1 MPSVLKKLLAL
12 LDTRDRA
19 TASAVLVSLIFVALF
34 EVAGIASIMPF
45 MAVVMNP
52 EIIHT
57 NRFLERAFQELG
69 FQSDQTYLVA
79 LGLLVLGLLVFGNVV
94 KAVSL
99 WMTLRFHNGLYY
111 KLARRLLAR
120 YMSLPYTFFLNRNTA
135 EMSKNILGEV
145 QTVVGG
151 VLDPMTKAISSLL
164 VCTAILTLL
173 IVVDPLVALAI
184 ALVLGGCYVSV
195 YTLARRKLQSIGRQ
209 QVEASAQKFK
219 WAGEALSGIKDLK
232 VLGREH
238 TFLQRFSLH
247 AAKHAHN
254 NVTAGLISALPRF
267 ALEAVAFGGI
277 LLVVIYFVAQGEGIG
292 QMVPLLALYAFAGY
306 RLMPSL
312 QELFIAFAKLRF
324 SAAGLDVVHRDLTLG
339 PLQSEDPEQHLPP
352 TSWAPLSFKQ
362 RLELR
367 DVSFSYEGT
376 FEPALRHL
384 DLLVTPNTSIGLVG
398 PTGCGKST
406 TVDLILGLI
415 TPSEGKML
423 VDEAQVTTENVRQW
437 QQNVGYVPQTIYIS
451 DDTITRNIA
460 FGVPDE
466 EIDMAKVREA
476 ARLAK
481 LAEFVENELPQR
493 YDTAIGERGVRLS
506 GGQRQRIG
514 IARALYR
521 DPPVL
526 IMDEATSALDG
537 VTEEHIMDAVR
548 TLSGKKTIILIAH
561 RLTTVRDCDVIYLL
575 ERGSIVSQGT
585 FDELMRDSSWFR
597 VSAGG

>member
-1 MPSVLKKLLAL
+1 MASLVL
-12 LDTRDRA
+12 
-19 TASAVLVSLIFVALF
+19 VALF

-57 NRFLERAFQELG
+57 NRFLEWTFQELG
-69 FQSDQTYLVA
+69 FQSDQIYLIA
-79 LGLLVLGLLVFGNVV
+79 LGLLVLGLLIFGNVV
-94 KAVSL
+94 KAASM
-99 WMTLRFHNGLYY
+99 WITLRFHNGLYY
-111 KLARRLLAR
+111 KLARHLLAR

-135 EMSKNILGEV
+135 ELSKNILGEV
-145 QTVVGG
+145 QTVIGG

-173 IVVDPLVALAI
+173 IVVDPSVALAI

-195 YTLARRKLQSIGRQ
+195 YKLVRRKLQSIGRQ
-209 QVEASAQKFK
+209 QVEANAQKFK
-219 WAGEALSGIKDLK
+219 WASESLSGIKDLK

-247 AAKHAHN
+247 ASRHAHN
-254 NVTAGLISALPRF
+254 NITAGLISSLPRF
-267 ALEAVAFGGI
+267 VLESVAFGGI
-277 LLVVIYFVAQGEGIG
+277 LLVVIYLVAQGKGIS
-292 QMVPLLALYAFAGY
+292 QMVPLLTLYAFAGY

-324 SAAGLDVVHRDLTLG
+324 SAAGLDIVHHDLMLG
-339 PLQSEDPEQHLPP
+339 SQQPGDLAQHLPP
-352 TSWAPLSFKQ
+352 VNRAPLPFKE

-367 DVSFSYEGT
+367 EVSFSYEGT
-376 FEPALRHL
+376 LEPTLRHL
-384 DLLVTPNTSIGLVG
+384 NLRVMPNTSIGLVG

-415 TPSEGKML
+415 SPSGGEFL
-423 VDEAQVTTENVRQW
+423 VDGTQITAANIRQW
-437 QQNVGYVPQTIYIS
+437 RQNVGYVPQTIYIS
-451 DDTITRNIA
+451 DDTIARNIA

-466 EIDMAKVREA
+466 EIDIAKVREA

-481 LAEFVENELPQR
+481 LAEFVENELPDH

-521 DPPVL
+521 DPSIL

-548 TLSGKKTIILIAH
+548 SLSGKKTIILIAH

-575 ERGSIVSQGT
+575 EHGSIASQGT